1 MSRSSHHGG
10 ERNLHREF
18 ARAYVRAER
27 DYDDA
32 AQFGNRDR
40 IDEAL
45 ARKQEL
51 ERGVSI
57 VVHNPAVLA

>member
-1 MSRSSHHGG
+1 MS

-18 ARAYVRAER
+18 AQAYMWAVR
-27 DYDDA
+27 DYDRA
-32 AQFGNRDR
+32 AARGDQEK
-40 IDEAL
+40 IDSAL

-57 VVHNPAVLA
+57 TVHNPAVLA